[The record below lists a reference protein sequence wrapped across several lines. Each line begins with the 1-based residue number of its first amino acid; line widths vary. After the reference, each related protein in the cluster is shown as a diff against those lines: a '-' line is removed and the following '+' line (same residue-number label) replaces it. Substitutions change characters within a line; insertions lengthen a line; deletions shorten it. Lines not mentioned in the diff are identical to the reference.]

1 MRFLWGAAT
10 ASYQIEGAW
19 NEDGKGESIW
29 DRFSHTP
36 GRVHNGDTGDVA
48 CDHYHR
54 WREDIALM
62 KELGLG
68 AYRFS
73 LSWPRI
79 LPQGTGQV
87 NARGLDFYSRL
98 VDGLLEADIKPFVTL
113 YHWDL
118 PQALEEEGG
127 WQNPSMSDWLTEYA
141 LLVAEHLGDRVG
153 HFMVL
158 NEPWVFT
165 WLGYHEGVHA
175 PGKTGLFVPVSHQV
189 NLAHARA
196 LNALKGQYPNLEV
209 GSAFSFAPSYPHS
222 QQDEEAAARQHA
234 FNNDWFLR
242 PLLRGAY
249 PEGLWEMPEPVAAP
263 LDFIGVNLYFRQ
275 IVQDDPSD
283 DFLGV
288 KLVEGP
294 GWKTDIGWEVWPE
307 ALSRMLTWLSEE
319 YRLPLYVTENGCA
332 LDEPTADQRRIEYL
346 DGHIREALKARDAG
360 ADLRGYFCWSLLD
373 NFEWAWG
380 YRQRFGLVHVD
391 YESLQRTVKASGRWY
406 HDSFGRAI
414 MPV

>member
-1 MRFLWGAAT
+1 MKFLWGAAT
-10 ASYQIEGAW
+10 ASYQIEGAVD
-19 NEDGKGESIW
+19 EDGRGESIW
-29 DRFSHTP
+29 DRFSRTP
-36 GRVHNGDTGDVA
+36 GKVLNGDTGDVA

-54 WREDIALM
+54 WREDVTLM
-62 KELGLG
+62 RSLGLG

-73 LSWPRI
+73 LAWPRI
-79 LPQGTGQV
+79 LPQGTGTV

-98 VDGLLEADIKPFVTL
+98 VDALLEAGITPFATL

-118 PQALEEEGG
+118 PQVLEDQGG
-127 WQNPSMSDWLTEYA
+127 WQAPEMADWLTEYA
-141 LLVAEHLGDRVG
+141 LAVVERLGDRVR

-165 WLGYHEGVHA
+165 FHGYEEGVHA
-175 PGKTGLFVPVSHQV
+175 PGKTGLFVPVSHNV

-196 LNALKGQYPNLEV
+196 LNTLKGQYPELEF
-209 GSAFSFAPSYPHS
+209 GSAFSFATTYGE
-222 QQDEEAAARQHA
+222 DAAAAARQHA

-275 IVQDDPSD
+275 IVAEGDD
-283 DFLGV
+283 LV
-288 KLVEGP
+288 RVRKLEGP

-307 ALSRMLTWLSEE
+307 ALGKMLAWLWGE

-332 LDEPTADQRRIEYL
+332 LDEPLEDHKRIEYL
-346 DGHIREALKARDAG
+346 DQHIREVLKVRDAG
-360 ADLRGYFCWSLLD
+360 ADVRGYFAWSLMD

-380 YRQRFGLVHVD
+380 YRQRFGLIHVD
-391 YESLQRTVKASGRWY
+391 YATQERRLKASGRWY
-406 HDSFGRAI
+406 RDTFG
-414 MPV
+414 VV